1 MFLSLRPYLF
11 VIVAFSLLLF
21 PASAW
26 SASPIKAKAVL
37 VEGEATVFPIAGSK
51 SYAIVIGTK
60 FREGDRIKT
69 GENGVVEIELD
80 TGDLIRIDKSTNM
93 VIKALHR
100 NKKGSTTSIFSLLVG
115 RVKSAVTK
123 LVDDESKFEYHTKA
137 AIAGV
142 AGTPPFIVGF
152 VGGIANIDLLGKTG
166 DKGRVFVQG
175 TDSARSRVDISPGFR
190 TTVNI
195 GFAPKDAFKISTQR
209 LNNFNRTIPFINK
222 PKRTAL
228 KTRSAVITSP
238 ADQDDKPDDEH
249 DDKPAETAQADTE
262 TDTGATEGDNASAGN
277 DDVATDDDK
286 PKDQPK
292 IAPRRPAG
300 ARPHVSVD
308 ESMVI
313 NTINRNVSKPKQTS
327 PSEAQGVE
335 AVENQS
341 TTSQGIIGQSTESSG
356 DDQPPINTTTI
367 DIFIKLK

>member
-1 MFLSLRPYLF
+1 MFLSLKPYLF

-37 VEGEATVFPIAGSK
+37 VEGEATVFPIVDSK

-69 GENGVVEIELD
+69 SENGVVEIEFD
-80 TGDLIRIDKSTNM
+80 TGDLIRIDKSTDM

-152 VGGIANIDLLGKTG
+152 VGGIANIDLLGETG
-166 DKGRVFVQG
+166 DKGKVFVQG

-228 KTRSAVITSP
+228 KTRPAAITP
-238 ADQDDKPDDEH
+238 PTDQGDKPDDEH
-249 DDKPAETAQADTE
+249 NDKPAETAQADTG
-262 TDTGATEGDNASAGN
+262 TDTGATESDNASAGN
-277 DDVATDDDK
+277 DGVVTGDDK
-286 PKDQPK
+286 PKDQPE
-292 IAPRRPAG
+292 IAPRHTG
-300 ARPHVSVD
+300 APPHASIE